1 MAARPWC
8 FYYVQGEE
16 GEAPEEPNAFQVR
29 DHARLGVDRLKHA
42 PATYP
47 T

>member
-16 GEAPEEPNAFQVR
+16 GEAPEEPNAFQVGTLL
-29 DHARLGVDRLKHA
+29 ARA
-42 PATYP
+42 SQN
-47 T
+47 